1 MRKEDSIQTIK
12 GIGEKTA
19 ESFARLGIFTID
31 DLLHTYPRN
40 YLSYEKPVCIR
51 DAAVGERHAIRAMIT
66 SYVTVKQVR
75 SLKLTILTVS
85 DGDMTMHMTWFN
97 QPFLRNVFHK
107 GDSYIF
113 VGTVKVKNGMRVME
127 QAEYYKL
134 PVYAGMQQE
143 MQPVYPLTSGLSNK
157 TFQKAIMATRELI
170 CQMDDYVPEEVRAEH
185 SLMELSEAYE
195 NIHFPMNQAVL
206 KNAIRRLA
214 FDEFYQFL
222 YDMAS
227 MKKTTQ
233 LQENLHKIVQGKA
246 VADYISNLPFS
257 LTKGQQQAIEDILAD
272 MGGDGVMNRLIQGDV
287 GSGKTVV
294 AAAALLACAKA
305 GYQGALMAPTE
316 VLARQHY
323 EELAE
328 QFAQYDIRTACLVGS
343 TPLKEK
349 RRIYEAIQQGEV
361 DIVIG
366 THALLEDKVE
376 FKDLALVVTDEQH
389 RFGVNQRK
397 KLSDKGYGVH
407 TLVMS
412 ATPIPRTLAIILYA
426 DMDISII
433 KELPKG
439 RKPIKNCVVG
449 TNYRQTAYQF
459 IAGQIAEQ
467 SQVYVVCPMVEE
479 YLYSAMEDYRIDIMI
494 DKGPSARSIQ
504 LDLNPFTLVGATT
517 RSGLLTAP
525 LRARF
530 GINLHLEYYDDD
542 VLTAIIRRS
551 AKILNVPCDV
561 QAAGEIASRSRGT
574 PRIANALLRRV
585 RDFAQ
590 VKGSGR
596 IDVEIARFALEA
608 LNIDRYGLDEID
620 NKILC
625 TIIDKFK
632 GGPVGLTTIAT
643 ALGEDPGTI
652 EEVYEPFLIKEG
664 FLKRT
669 PRGREVTELAYI
681 HLGRSI
687 YNSQKTLFDD

>member
-19 ESFARLGIFTID
+19 ECFARLGIVTVD
-31 DLLHTYPRN
+31 DLLHTYPRS
-40 YLSYEKPVCIR
+40 YLSYEEPVRIR
-51 DAAVGERHAIRAMIT
+51 DAAVGERHAVRAMIT
-66 SYVTVKQVR
+66 SYVTIRQVR
-75 SLKLTILTVS
+75 SLKLTILTVG
-85 DGDMTMHMTWFN
+85 DGDSTLHMTWFN
-97 QPFLRNVFHK
+97 QPFLKNVFHK
-107 GDSYIF
+107 GDSYVF
-113 VGTVKVKNGMRVME
+113 VGTVKAKNGTRVME

-157 TFQKAIMATRELI
+157 TFQKAIIATRELI
-170 CQMDDYVPEEVRAEH
+170 CQMEDYIPEDVRTEH
-185 SLMELSEAYE
+185 NLMELSEAYE
-195 NIHFPMNQAVL
+195 NIHFPMNQTVL

-233 LQENLHKIVQGKA
+233 LQENTHKIVQGKA
-246 VADYISNLPFS
+246 VADYISDLPFS

-294 AAAALLACAKA
+294 AAASLLACAKA

-323 EELAE
+323 EELSE
-328 QFAQYDIRTACLVGS
+328 QFAKYDIRTACLVGS

-349 RRIYEAIQQGEV
+349 RRIYEALKQGGV
-361 DIVIG
+361 DVVIG

-426 DMDISII
+426 DMDISVI

-449 TNYRQTAYQF
+449 TNYRQTAYKF
-459 IAGQIAEQ
+459 IAGQIAEK

-479 YLYSAMEDYRIDIMI
+479 SETLDVTNVTEYVDTMRANLPAGTRIEMLHGQMRPDEKNEIMRRFADGEI
-494 DKGPSARSIQ
+494 DVLVSTTVIEVGVN
-504 LDLNPFTLVGATT
+504 NPNATVMMVEN
-517 RSGLLTAP
+517 AE
-525 LRARF
+525 RF
-530 GINLHLEYYDDD
+530 GLAQLHQLRGRVGRGKKQSYCIFINGKESEESMERLRVLENSND
-542 VLTAIIRRS
+542 
-551 AKILNVPCDV
+551 
-561 QAAGEIASRSRGT
+561 GFFIASEDLKLRG
-574 PRIANALLRRV
+574 PGDFFGIRQSGDALFELA
-585 RDFAQ
+585 DIYNHADMLQLAQ
-590 VKGSGR
+590 
-596 IDVEIARFALEA
+596 D
-608 LNIDRYGLDEID
+608 
-620 NKILC
+620 
-625 TIIDKFK
+625 
-632 GGPVGLTTIAT
+632 
-643 ALGEDPGTI
+643 
-652 EEVYEPFLIKEG
+652 
-664 FLKRT
+664 FLKEYGRT
-669 PRGREVTELAYI
+669 MQPVRRNRGGISETVL
-681 HLGRSI
+681 
-687 YNSQKTLFDD
+687 

>member
-19 ESFARLGIFTID
+19 ECFARLGIVTVD
-31 DLLHTYPRN
+31 DLLHTYPRS
-40 YLSYEKPVCIR
+40 YLSYEEPVRIR
-51 DAAVGERHAIRAMIT
+51 DAAVGERHAIRAMVT
-66 SYVTVKQVR
+66 SYVTVRQVR
-75 SLKLTILTVS
+75 SLKLTILTVG
-85 DGDMTMHMTWFN
+85 DGDSTLHMTWFN
-97 QPFLRNVFHK
+97 QPFLKNVFHK
-107 GDSYIF
+107 GDSYVF
-113 VGTVKVKNGMRVME
+113 VGTVKAKNGTRVME

-157 TFQKAIMATRELI
+157 TFQKAIIATRELI
-170 CQMDDYVPEEVRAEH
+170 CQMEDYIPEDVRTEH
-185 SLMELSEAYE
+185 NLMELSEAYE
-195 NIHFPMNQAVL
+195 NIHFPMNQTVL

-233 LQENLHKIVQGKA
+233 LQENTHKIVQGKA
-246 VADYISNLPFS
+246 VADYISDLPFS

-294 AAAALLACAKA
+294 AAASLLACSKA

-323 EELAE
+323 EELSE
-328 QFAQYDIRTACLVGS
+328 QFAKYDIRTACLVGS

-349 RRIYEAIQQGEV
+349 RRIYEALKHGGV
-361 DIVIG
+361 DVVIG

-426 DMDISII
+426 DMDISVI

-449 TNYRQTAYQF
+449 TNYRQTAYKF
-459 IAGQIAEQ
+459 IAGQIAEK

-479 YLYSAMEDYRIDIMI
+479 SETLDVTNVTEYVDTMRANLPAGTRIEMLHGQMRPDEKNEIMRRFADGEI
-494 DKGPSARSIQ
+494 DVLVSTTVIEVGVN
-504 LDLNPFTLVGATT
+504 NPNATVMMVEN
-517 RSGLLTAP
+517 AE
-525 LRARF
+525 RF
-530 GINLHLEYYDDD
+530 GLAQLHQLRGRVGRGKKQSYCIFINGKESEESMERLRVLENSND
-542 VLTAIIRRS
+542 
-551 AKILNVPCDV
+551 
-561 QAAGEIASRSRGT
+561 GFFIASEDLKLRG
-574 PRIANALLRRV
+574 PGDFFGIRQSGDAL
-585 RDFAQ
+585 F
-590 VKGSGR
+590 
-596 IDVEIARFALEA
+596 
-608 LNIDRYGLDEID
+608 
-620 NKILC
+620 
-625 TIIDKFK
+625 
-632 GGPVGLTTIAT
+632 
-643 ALGEDPGTI
+643 
-652 EEVYEPFLIKEG
+652 
-664 FLKRT
+664 
-669 PRGREVTELAYI
+669 ELAD
-681 HLGRSI
+681 I
-687 YNSQKTLFDD
+687 YNHADMLQLAQDLLKEYGRTMQPVRRNRGGISETVL

>member
-19 ESFARLGIFTID
+19 ECFARLGIVTVD
-31 DLLHTYPRN
+31 DLLHTYPRS
-40 YLSYEKPVCIR
+40 YLSYEEPVRIR

-66 SYVTVKQVR
+66 SYVTVRQVR
-75 SLKLTILTVS
+75 SLKLTILTVG
-85 DGDMTMHMTWFN
+85 DGDSTLHMTWFN
-97 QPFLRNVFHK
+97 QPFLKNVFHK
-107 GDSYIF
+107 GDSYVF
-113 VGTVKVKNGMRVME
+113 VGTVKAKNGTRVME

-157 TFQKAIMATRELI
+157 TFQKAIIATRELI
-170 CQMDDYVPEEVRAEH
+170 CQMEDYIPEDVRTEH
-185 SLMELSEAYE
+185 NLMELSEAYE
-195 NIHFPMNQAVL
+195 NIHFPMNQTVL

-233 LQENLHKIVQGKA
+233 LQENTHKIVQGKA
-246 VADYISNLPFS
+246 VADYISDLPFS

-294 AAAALLACAKA
+294 AAASLLACAKA

-323 EELAE
+323 EELSE
-328 QFAQYDIRTACLVGS
+328 QFAKYDIRTACLVGS

-349 RRIYEAIQQGEV
+349 RRIYEALKQGGV
-361 DIVIG
+361 DVVIG

-397 KLSDKGYGVH
+397 KLSDKGDSVH

-426 DMDISII
+426 DMDISVI

-449 TNYRQTAYQF
+449 TNYRQTAYKF
-459 IAGQIAEQ
+459 IAGQIAEK

-479 YLYSAMEDYRIDIMI
+479 SETLDVTNVTEYVDTMRANLPAGTRIEMLHGQMRPDEKNEIMRRFADGEIDILVSTTVI
-494 DKGPSARSIQ
+494 EVGVN
-504 LDLNPFTLVGATT
+504 NPNATVMMVEN
-517 RSGLLTAP
+517 AE
-525 LRARF
+525 RF
-530 GINLHLEYYDDD
+530 GLAQLHQLRGRVGRGKKQSYCIFINGKESEESMERLRVLENSND
-542 VLTAIIRRS
+542 
-551 AKILNVPCDV
+551 
-561 QAAGEIASRSRGT
+561 GFFIASEDLKLRG
-574 PRIANALLRRV
+574 PGDFFGIRQSGDAL
-585 RDFAQ
+585 F
-590 VKGSGR
+590 
-596 IDVEIARFALEA
+596 
-608 LNIDRYGLDEID
+608 
-620 NKILC
+620 
-625 TIIDKFK
+625 
-632 GGPVGLTTIAT
+632 
-643 ALGEDPGTI
+643 
-652 EEVYEPFLIKEG
+652 
-664 FLKRT
+664 
-669 PRGREVTELAYI
+669 ELAD
-681 HLGRSI
+681 I
-687 YNSQKTLFDD
+687 YNHADMLQLAQDLLKEYGRTMQPVRRNRGGISETVL